1 MMRTSLSFL
10 LGLAA
15 GAGLMVGMRRFP
27 APSEGVIATPAPVSL
42 ECDGRLAEAR
52 RRITE
57 LEGTVTAVVK
67 QPEETPHM
75 QTSRDEDVQTGPT
88 DEERK
93 EIVSWRV
100 SAVEK
105 FVPLTEDQKNRL
117 SSKFEEEQRAR
128 AAGEEPQG
136 ESLEEI
142 LGEENAGFY
151 REQVKAA
158 FQRMEH
164 EENERE
170 VVWLARQLNL
180 SDAQEQAVTSVFRSV
195 EESIDREFG
204 TLQHGAASSPQDR
217 VKRMIAENKR
227 RAQLR
232 SEQMRAVL
240 SPEQYQQY
248 LRSEAE
254 SSAADVEVFHDPGK

>member
-10 LGLAA
+10 LGFAA
-15 GAGLMVGMRRFP
+15 GAGLIVGTGRVP
-27 APSEGVIATPAPVSL
+27 APSGGVIATPAPASQ
-42 ECDGRLAEAR
+42 ECDAKLAEAR
-52 RRITE
+52 RRIAE
-57 LEGTVTAVVK
+57 LEGAVTAVVK
-67 QPEETPHM
+67 PPEETPHM
-75 QTSRDEDVQTGPT
+75 HAARDEDSETGPT

-100 SAVEK
+100 SAIEK

-117 SSKFEEEQRAR
+117 SSTFEEEQRAR

-142 LGEENAGFY
+142 LGEENASFY

-158 FQRMEH
+158 FERVER

-180 SDAQEQAVTSVFRSV
+180 SEAQEQAVKSVFSSV

-204 TLQHGAASSPQDR
+204 TPQHGAASSPQDR
-217 VKRMIAENKR
+217 VKRMIAQNKR
-227 RAQLR
+227 RSELR

-248 LRSEAE
+248 RRSEAE